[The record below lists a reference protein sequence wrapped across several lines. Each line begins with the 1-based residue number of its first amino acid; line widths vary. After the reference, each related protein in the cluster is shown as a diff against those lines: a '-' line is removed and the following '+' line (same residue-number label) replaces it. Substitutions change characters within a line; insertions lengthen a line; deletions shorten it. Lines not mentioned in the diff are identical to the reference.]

1 MSPAIR
7 HLVIGLLFL
16 LGASGLS
23 AALVAAG
30 GSEERTIS
38 FYHIHTKE
46 TLTILYKKDGK
57 YIPEA
62 MEKINWIMR
71 DWRKDEVKVIDP
83 ATIDLIWEMHT
94 ELGSREPVHII
105 CGYRSR
111 ATNEML
117 RKTVGGQASQSQHI
131 TGKAVDIAF
140 PDIPAR
146 ELRYSALVRE
156 RGGVGYYPTSAIPF
170 VHVDSGRVR
179 HWPRMG
185 RDELALLFPS
195 GRSQHEPSD
204 GRPITP
210 ADVRAARERRK
221 DLATEVAAY
230 LDKHNAPHKPIL
242 VAEAS
247 VAPPIMAPAPAP
259 AVRPLQPDSRMAVGG
274 PPPPPDEIQA
284 ETAPKLAAM
293 PRLVERPSRFTPGPS
308 VADRHG
314 LDKLVTLAALETELS
329 PPELLAPPSRPA
341 LSESAPAAKIEP
353 PKKPASPVMAGMIT
367 GAIPPLTLAKP
378 GPAPNAIE
386 AKLAALE
393 LEAPASETLPG
404 ESGRFGWGSGWAPAP
419 AYDEEHPEELSYR
432 PFPLAPLLT
441 ATASADDPAL
451 VTLVHPDVAK
461 TLDVLDDA
469 GSVLPMRLRPGR
481 QVAEMMLSQE
491 FRGDAVS
498 VPAPDTAPR
507 AAALKAAGLAD
518 RSVRTL
524 PR

>member
-1 MSPAIR
+1 LNPAVR
-7 HLVIGLLFL
+7 RLVVGLLILF
-16 LGASGLS
+16 GAPGLS
-23 AALVAAG
+23 GALVAAG
-30 GSEERTIS
+30 GDDDRTIA

-57 YIPEA
+57 HIPEA

-71 DWRKDEVKVIDP
+71 DWRKNEVKVIDP
-83 ATIDLIWEMHT
+83 GTIDLIWEMHN

-131 TGKAVDIAF
+131 TGNAVDIAF

-195 GRSQHEPSD
+195 GRSRHEPSD

-210 ADVRAARERRK
+210 ADVKAARERRK
-221 DLATEVAAY
+221 ELAAEVAAY
-230 LDKHNAPHKPIL
+230 HDKRNAPRAPIL

-247 VAPPIMAPAPAP
+247 PPAIVPPAPSP
-259 AVRPLQPDSRMAVGG
+259 AVRPLRPEARMAVGA
-274 PPPPPDEIQA
+274 PPPSPDEIQA
-284 ETAPKLAAM
+284 EMLPKLAAM

-308 VADRHG
+308 VADRRG
-314 LDKLVTLAALETELS
+314 LDTLVTLAAFETELS
-329 PPELLAPPSRPA
+329 PPDLVAAPSRPDHP
-341 LSESAPAAKIEP
+341 EIAPLAKREP
-353 PKKPASPVMAGMIT
+353 PRKPASPVMAGMIT
-367 GAIPPLTLAKP
+367 GAIPPLALAKP
-378 GPAPNAIE
+378 EPPSDQIG
-386 AKLAALE
+386 AKLTALE
-393 LEAPASETLPG
+393 LEAPAAEAVPA

-419 AYDEEHPEELSYR
+419 AYDEEHPEELAYR

-461 TLDVLDDA
+461 TLEVLDDR

-491 FRGDAVS
+491 FRGDVVS
-498 VPAPDTAPR
+498 VPAPDAVPR